1 MIELKSSIYRYR
13 YNARV
18 IVEAATPLAIG
29 SGESSMQT
37 NRLIVRDA
45 NGLPYLPGTSIA
57 GVLRHAME
65 AIDEKS
71 AKLYFGHQSG
81 HKAFGSRLIF
91 TEGRMLNA
99 LGGVVDGAR
108 VLPADPICNRV
119 RELPIR
125 QHVRIN
131 KCGTALKGGKFD
143 EQIVPKGLRFCFEL
157 EMLAENEDQ
166 LSYFDALIAKAC
178 SMEFRLGGGTRNGL
192 GELKPV
198 KLWRATTDLCNT
210 DERSR
215 YLIKSS
221 DLEYSKDWEGWNHI
235 DTLLSDEHSTYDEY
249 ILRLKPRDFYFF
261 GSGIGDKEIDDA
273 PLSEL
278 FVKWDEENNTASIV
292 TSQKIVPAASLKGI
306 ISHRVAYYYNKN
318 TRAFAGS
325 GKEKTGSENLAVATL
340 FGVEG
345 DDNGNGRTR
354 GKILFT
360 DLIEEEALQTK
371 VFNHVS
377 ISQFTG
383 GARAGKLYDEKTVYS
398 PDSEFNLKVLVPKE
412 GIGEEVRRALH
423 EAMRDICKSRLPLGG
438 MTNRGHGMFSGD
450 LLINDEPFDFNTL

>member
-13 YNARV
+13 YNTRI
-18 IVEAATPLAIG
+18 IVEAATPIVIG

-99 LGGVVDGAR
+99 SGKVIDGAQ
-108 VLPADPICNRV
+108 VLLSDPICDHV

-131 KCGTALKGGKFD
+131 KCGTAPKGGKFD

-157 EMLAENEDQ
+157 EMLAETEDQ
-166 LSYFDALIAKAC
+166 LTYFDDLIAKVC
-178 SMEFRLGGGTRNGL
+178 SVDFRLGGGTRNGL

-198 KLWRATTDLCNT
+198 KLWRATTDLRNS
-210 DERSR
+210 DELHR

-221 DLEYSKDWEGWNHI
+221 DLQNSKDWEGWNLI
-235 DTLLSDEHSTYDEY
+235 NTLPTDKHSTYDEY
-249 ILRLKPRDFYFF
+249 ILQVKPRDFYFF
-261 GSGIGDKEIDDA
+261 GSGVGDCEIDDA

-278 FVKWDEENNTASIV
+278 FVKWNEENDTASVV

-318 TRAFAGS
+318 TRAYVGS

-340 FGVEG
+340 FGAEG

-360 DLIEEEALQTK
+360 DLIEEENLQTK

-383 GARAGKLYDEKTVYS
+383 GARAGKLYDEKTLYS
-398 PDSEFNLKVLVPKE
+398 PDSEFNLKVLVPKV
-412 GIGEEVRRALH
+412 GIGEEVRKALH
-423 EAMRDICKSRLPLGG
+423 EAMRDICMSRLPLGG
-438 MTNRGHGMFSGD
+438 MTNRGHGMFSGN
-450 LLINDEPFDFNTL
+450 LLINGNPFDFETL